1 MSKKDKIIVESIKK
15 STLGAKGHFDY
26 EKLVYA
32 MPCFLPC
39 TYEEGLE
46 EVVFTYDVTGMKPAS
61 ELKQEEKEVQYQ
73 FLINFHIMESL
84 LETYKISLR
93 EENLYYD
100 ENFLPYIKHR
110 DLYNKGEGKEDGM
123 FLVTYKIFIGGI
135 LSKKYGLKT
144 LQESG
149 LELLKQEAVFKEFYE
164 AATVGELTD
173 VLRQRKNE
181 YQQRIRS
188 TTVRVKKK
196 THQVKT
202 IISIGASVL
211 FAAAALYLGYVSVKV
226 IPFQDKVIEA
236 YQGYTANDYVECI
249 DSMKEIQPAQM
260 DTSTKYILAIAYAK
274 SESLKKDEMDDIIEK
289 LSLSSNEKELEYWIH
304 LGRLEAQEAQS
315 LAKALSNDK
324 LLIYA
329 YMKELN
335 YLESST
341 AIEGEAKESRI
352 SQLEQSI
359 KSLGEKYSTNE
370 PEAETEAQSEENQRE
385 ENSEEK
391 TAEAAGEE

>member
-26 EKLVYA
+26 EKLVYT

-46 EVVFTYDVTGMKPAS
+46 EVVFTYDITGMKPAS

-84 LETYKISLR
+84 LETYKISLT

-123 FLVTYKIFIGGI
+123 FLVIYKIFIGGI

-149 LELLKQEAVFKEFYE
+149 LKLLKQEAAFKEFYE

-173 VLRQRKNE
+173 ALRRRKNE
-181 YQQRIRS
+181 YQQRIQS
-188 TTVRVKKK
+188 TTVRVKKR

-202 IISIGASVL
+202 IVSIGASIL
-211 FAAAALYLGYVSVKV
+211 FAAAAVYLGYVSVKV
-226 IPFQDKVIEA
+226 MPFQDKVIEA
-236 YQGYTANDYVECI
+236 YQGYTANDYVKCI

-274 SESLKKDEMDDIIEK
+274 SESLKKDEMEDIIEK

-329 YMKELN
+329 YMRELN

-341 AIEGEAKESRI
+341 TIEGEEKESRI
-352 SQLEQSI
+352 SQLEQNI
-359 KSLGEKYSTNE
+359 KSLGEKYSTDE
-370 PEAETEAQSEENQRE
+370 LEAEMEAQSE